1 MPEMLT
7 REKELDWIKKLESEY
22 DNIRTAVEWGLSTDP
37 IAVMRLVRS
46 LTYLYVV
53 TSYSSEG
60 HRWGE
65 EALEQVRL
73 LTDKGRILT
82 ADDNLYRARLIA
94 SMSIMSF
101 SMGDNR
107 ATALEAE
114 EAVNLLRPLGDKST
128 LAITLAFHIAGK
140 LMTGKIDEAIASVEE
155 ALKLAEELGDKFV
168 LGAVLS
174 VASNLEAYVH
184 GDFAK
189 SDALREKAVGLMKEH
204 GSRWSYGITMYGF
217 GNVLIAERQFEKA
230 REKFKIAM
238 QTMQE
243 IGSHRNVTM
252 IKSDLAHILRHEG
265 SYPEAISAY
274 QETIKEWQRMG
285 HRAAVAHQLECMA
298 FIARAL
304 EQAEKATKLLGAA
317 EALRQKIEIDMTPSE
332 RKEYEIEVADLKANM
347 DEKDFATFWA
357 DGRSTTMEQAIQLAL
372 GVNYVGKD

>member
-252 IKSDLAHILRHEG
+252 IKSDLAHILRHER
-265 SYPEAISAY
+265 SYAEAILAY